1 MCDEGRQA
9 ANTPVSENEP
19 TIAARP
25 EPVIPLLDYQRE
37 DIECDARFRWNC
49 WSRQTGKSF
58 TKSLRRILRGLK
70 RGRTQ
75 IFLSAGERQSR
86 ELMQKARQHCQALK
100 IATDYYDSRFFRD
113 LGVKQLE
120 LLLPGGVRIIGLP
133 ANPQTARGFT
143 GDVFLDEFA
152 MHAFDREIWAAMFP
166 SLLRG
171 DGELDVAS
179 TPKGQQNVFYQLRA
193 NEQFSTSV
201 VTLPEAIRQGLEAD
215 AEQIRLAM
223 GDDTL
228 YRQEF
233 LCEFLDESTAFLT
246 YEQIAACGDPTLT
259 LHDDAT
265 SLATETREMFVGVD
279 VGRVRDLTVFW
290 VLARGPS
297 AVAEPQALPCAG
309 PRRLKSSA
317 QSDALTTVALL
328 ELANVSFRRQF
339 DLLSEILELRKVRR
353 CCIDAGGIGM
363 QLAEQAVER
372 FGEHRVE
379 AVTFTSALKTQI
391 AMGLRIAVEGQGIRI
406 PNDQRI
412 RNDWHSVQRQMTA
425 SGHVRLAAPRLAGSH
440 ADRFWA
446 AALAVHAAET
456 GGGRVESLTV
466 GPIRFARDGAW

>member
-1 MCDEGRQA
+1 M
-9 ANTPVSENEP
+9 SKSEP

-25 EPVIPLLDYQRE
+25 KPIIPLLDYQRE

-100 IATDYYDSRFFRD
+100 IATDYYDTSFFRD

-120 LLLPGGVRIIGLP
+120 LRLPGGVRIIGLP

-179 TPKGQQNVFYQLRA
+179 TPKGQQNVFYQLRG

-215 AEQIRLAM
+215 AEQIRRAM

-246 YEQIAACGDPTLT
+246 YEQIAACADPTLT
-259 LHDDAT
+259 VHDDAGP
-265 SLATETREMFVGVD
+265 LATETREMFVGVD

-297 AVAEPQALPCAG
+297 AQGDVF
-309 PRRLKSSA
+309 S
-317 QSDALTTVALL
+317 TVALL

-339 DLLSEILELRKVRR
+339 DLLSEILDLRKVRR

-379 AVTFTSALKTQI
+379 AVTFTSALKSQI
-391 AMGLRIAVEGQGIRI
+391 AMGLRIAIEGRRIRI
-406 PNDQRI
+406 PNDERI

-446 AALAVHAAET
+446 AALAVHAAGKPAERMEFVGT
-456 GGGRVESLTV
+456 GRLT
-466 GPIRFARDGAW
+466 FACDGVW